1 MKCLNHRFIIFS
13 GPNAKFWVNSLE
25 ILQGIESVYFV
36 SFFSRLTFFFF
47 FFSGSYINEI
57 SFTPTHLK
65 TSASKTEIF

>member
-13 GPNAKFWVNSLE
+13 GPNAKFWFNSLE

-36 SFFSRLTFFFF
+36 SFFSRITFFFF
-47 FFSGSYINEI
+47 SRSYINEI